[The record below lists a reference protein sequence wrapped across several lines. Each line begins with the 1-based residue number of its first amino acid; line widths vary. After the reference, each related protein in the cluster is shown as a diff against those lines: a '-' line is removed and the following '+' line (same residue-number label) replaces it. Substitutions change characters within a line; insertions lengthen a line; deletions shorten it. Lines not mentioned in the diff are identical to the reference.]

1 MKVAIAGSSGRMGR
15 TLIETVLS
23 DRELSLCAGLEQPGH
38 PHIGKDAGELVG
50 ARCGVAVSDDVAG
63 VLKGADV
70 LIDFTRPEG
79 TLAHL
84 AVCRRHGVR
93 MVIGTTGFDHEQKK
107 AIADASR
114 DIAIVFAPNMSVGV
128 NVMLKLLNVAATA
141 LSDAYDVEIVEAH
154 HKHKVDA
161 PSGTALRMGEV
172 IAEALGRSLSECAV
186 YDRHGI
192 TGERRKGT
200 IGFAALRGGD
210 LVGDHTALFAG
221 IGERIEITHRST
233 SRATYAQGAL
243 RAARFLMERK
253 NGLYDMQDVLGLKS

>member
-1 MKVAIAGSSGRMGR
+1 MNVAIAGSCGRMGR
-15 TLIETVLS
+15 MLLESVSIAQDL
-23 DRELSLCAGLEQPGH
+23 RLHAALEQSGH
-38 PHIGKDAGELVG
+38 PQLGTDAGELIG
-50 ARCGVAVSDDVAG
+50 SRCGVTISSDVEAA
-63 VLKGADV
+63 LKGADV

-84 AVCRRHGVR
+84 SACRRLGVK
-93 MVIGTTGFDHEQKK
+93 MVIGTTGFDEAQR
-107 AIADASR
+107 ATIAAAGR

-128 NVMLKLLNVAATA
+128 NVMLKLLSTAAAA
-141 LSDAYDVEIVEAH
+141 LGDAYDVEIVEAH

-161 PSGTALRMGEV
+161 PSGTALKMGEV
-172 IAEALGRSLSECAV
+172 IARSLGRSLADCAV

-221 IGERIEITHRST
+221 IGERIEITHRAA
-233 SRATYAQGAL
+233 SRATYAQGAI
-243 RAARFLMERK
+243 RAARFLMAHK
-253 NGLYDMQDVLGLKS
+253 SGCFDMHDVLALK